1 MTNTRKVSD
10 TYVDTAL
17 AVLGTVVTVARRV
30 SVVMT
35 YAARRSFAEFWW
47 LRGFASSGAG
57 FHGESYDTVR
67 HPALT
72 ALLVSE
78 FERAWAERQR

>member
-17 AVLGTVVTVARRV
+17 AVLGTAVAVVRRV

-35 YAARRSFAEFWW
+35 YAARRGFAEYWW
-47 LRGFASSGAG
+47 LKGFAASGKG
-57 FHGESYDTVR
+57 FHGETYDTAR

-78 FERAWAERQR
+78 FERSWAERQR

>member
-10 TYVDTAL
+10 TYVDTAM
-17 AVLGTVVTVARRV
+17 AVLGTVIAVARRV

-35 YAARRSFAEFWW
+35 YAARRAFAEYWW
-47 LRGFASSGAG
+47 LRGFAASGAG

>member
-1 MTNTRKVSD
+1 VADTRKVSD
-10 TYVDTAL
+10 TYVDTAM
-17 AVLGTVVTVARRV
+17 AVLGTVVAAARRV

-35 YAARRSFAEFWW
+35 YATRRSFAEFWW
-47 LRGFASSGAG
+47 LKGFASSGKG
-57 FHGESYDTVR
+57 FHGESYDTAR